1 MDLDATCQP
10 PAELVATTG
19 LLMNKRIEMPADE
32 PSPAVAAR
40 SGATPHAAPI
50 AGPRLR
56 IQMIGDPGVGKTS
69 FLGALGLIAQSPKN
83 RFIITPIGSETKR
96 RVDDLRT
103 TFDQGIWPTKT
114 FHGQSFTFQL
124 HRRHQTVTIEIDDIP
139 GESFVTAM
147 RRGDENA
154 DAARTTE
161 LIRQTDLLLLMVDGG
176 KLDSD
181 DNLSAT
187 DLIQAINDK
196 RLALGHSVPHV
207 AIVVTKAD
215 LCTKHPVRSPA
226 QTQKRVSQRMSKL
239 ADTLRHHVD
248 HTHWFALSVCGFDKP
263 CGNATN
269 ASSNE
274 KASDSNANLITTFS
288 PAGFDQLLDLFL
300 TLADQPRRHYRRTMI
315 AFVVAAVF
323 MIIAA
328 LKYGDY
334 EVQQQKRLIED
345 PQRRVQELP
354 TEVATENEPIYRG
367 RVLELIRTVSDDI
380 DRATAV
386 REVDDILL
394 RVDDLPTLAQRLA
407 ADELATLDKQAQQ
420 RKEVLLYE
428 RVTDAAQSGDAVRI
442 GIAVD
447 QYLMLFPSGPH
458 AQQARALLSKQE
470 DKRRN
475 RAREEIK
482 SVIVRDAATLE
493 RKLELI
499 SNFLDQFD
507 AVISPVE
514 AEQIRLALE
523 TARVMLRPSRYD
535 VTLVRTAGLDRP
547 RAHGVVV
554 SVDGKEIAKFDDSGT
569 VSEKIWNRT
578 FNLRWQVGSR
588 IEITMQ
594 NYRYRNNTIAY
605 FDAAGPLAI
614 LALAGKN
621 QPTRI
626 GEAYLS
632 DPPPV
637 TVTMRCD
644 QLPDATVTAIGQ
656 WIFPGEAW

>member
-1 MDLDATCQP
+1 MDLDATGQP

-19 LLMNKRIEMPADE
+19 LLMNKRIEMPADD
-32 PSPAVAAR
+32 PSPVDAAR
-40 SGATPHAAPI
+40 SGATI

-69 FLGALGLIAQSPKN
+69 FLGALGLIARSPHN

-103 TFDQGIWPTKT
+103 TFGQGIWPTKT

-124 HRRHQTVTIEIDDIP
+124 HRRHQTVTIEIDDIA

-154 DAARTTE
+154 DAARTAD
-161 LIRQTDLLLLMVDGG
+161 LIRQTDLLLLMIDGG

-181 DNLSAT
+181 EELST
-187 DLIQAINDK
+187 TELIQAVEEK
-196 RLALGHSVPHV
+196 RRAAGHSLPHV
-207 AIVVTKAD
+207 AVVVTKAD
-215 LCTKHPVRSPA
+215 LCTIHPVLSSA
-226 QTQKRVSQRMSKL
+226 QAQKRVSQRMTKL

-248 HTHWFALSVCGFDKP
+248 HTHWFAISVCGFDKP
-263 CGNATN
+263 CGTATD
-269 ASSNE
+269 A
-274 KASDSNANLITTFS
+274 DGNLITTFL

-300 TLADQPRRHYRRTMI
+300 TLADQPRRNYRRTML

-334 EVQQQKRLIED
+334 EVQQQRRLIED

-354 TEVATENEPIYRG
+354 TEVATENESIYRG

-394 RVDDLPTLAQRLA
+394 RVNDLPPLAQRLA
-407 ADELATLDKQAQQ
+407 ADELATLDKRAQQ

-554 SVDGKEIAKFDDSGT
+554 SVDGKEIAMFDDSGT

-594 NYRYRNNTIAY
+594 NYRYRNNAIAY

>member
-1 MDLDATCQP
+1 
-10 PAELVATTG
+10 
-19 LLMNKRIEMPADE
+19 MNKRIEMPAEE
-32 PSPAVAAR
+32 PSTAVAAP
-40 SGATPHAAPI
+40 SETSV

-103 TFDQGIWPTKT
+103 TFGQGVWPTKT

-124 HRRHQTVTIEIDDIP
+124 HRRRQTVTIELDDIS

-154 DAARTTE
+154 AAARTTE

-181 DNLSAT
+181 EDLSAT
-187 DLIQAINDK
+187 DLIQAVTEK
-196 RLALGHSVPHV
+196 RLAIGHSLPHV
-207 AIVVTKAD
+207 AVVVTKAD
-215 LCTKHPVRSPA
+215 LCTKHPVRSSA
-226 QTQKRVSQRMSKL
+226 QAQSRVFQRMAKL
-239 ADTLRHHVD
+239 ADTLHNHVD
-248 HTHWFALSVCGFDKP
+248 HTHWFALSVCGFDKS
-263 CGNATN
+263 CGTADTN
-269 ASSNE
+269 T
-274 KASDSNANLITTFS
+274 KTFDQNANLITKFS
-288 PAGFDQLLDLFL
+288 PAGFGQLLDLFL
-300 TLADQPRRHYRRTMI
+300 TLADQPRRHYRRTML

-323 MIIAA
+323 MIIAL

-334 EVQQQKRLIED
+334 EVQQQRLQIED

-354 TEVATENEPIYRG
+354 TEVGVENEPIYRG

-380 DRATAV
+380 DRASAV
-386 REVDDILL
+386 REVDDVLL
-394 RVDDLPTLAQRLA
+394 RVDNLPTLAQRLA
-407 ADELATLDKQAQQ
+407 ADELATLDKRAQL
-420 RKEVLLYE
+420 RKEALLYE

-458 AQQARALLSKQE
+458 AQQARAMLSKQE

-499 SNFLDQFD
+499 SKFLDQFD
-507 AVISPVE
+507 AIISPVE
-514 AEQIRLALE
+514 SEQIRLALA
-523 TARVMLRPSRYD
+523 TARTMLRPSRYD

-547 RAHGVVV
+547 RAHGIVV
-554 SVDGKEIAKFDDSGT
+554 SVDGAEIAKFEDSGT

-588 IEITMQ
+588 IEITML

-614 LALAGKN
+614 LALARKN

-637 TVTMRCD
+637 TVTMKCD

-656 WIFPGEAW
+656 WVFPGEAW

>member
-1 MDLDATCQP
+1 MDLDATGQSP
-10 PAELVATTG
+10 TELVATTG
-19 LLMNKRIEMPADE
+19 LLMNKRIEMPAEE
-32 PSPAVAAR
+32 PSPAVA
-40 SGATPHAAPI
+40 TQTEI
-50 AGPRLR
+50 AIPGSRLR
-56 IQMIGDPGVGKTS
+56 VQMIGDPGVGKTS
-69 FLGALGLIAQSPKN
+69 FLGALGLIAQSSQN

-103 TFDQGIWPTKT
+103 MFGKGIWPTKT

-147 RRGDENA
+147 RRGNENA

-181 DNLSAT
+181 EALPGT
-187 DLIQAINDK
+187 DLIQAVTEK
-196 RLALGHSVPHV
+196 RLAIGHSLPHV
-207 AIVVTKAD
+207 AVVVTKAD
-215 LCTKHPVRSPA
+215 LCRKHPVRSSA
-226 QTQKRVSQRMSKL
+226 QAKKRVTRRMSKL
-239 ADTLRHHVD
+239 ADTLHNHVD
-248 HTHWFALSVCGFDKP
+248 QTHWFALSVCGFDKP
-263 CGNATN
+263 CVTANV
-269 ASSNE
+269 
-274 KASDSNANLITTFS
+274 SDADSKTSDQNSNLINAFS
-288 PAGFDQLLDLFL
+288 PAGFDSLLDLFL
-300 TLADQPRRHYRRTMI
+300 TLAYQPQRNYRRTRI
-315 AFVVAAVF
+315 AFFVAAVF
-323 MIIAA
+323 MIVAA
-328 LKYGDY
+328 FKYGDY
-334 EVQQQKRLIED
+334 EVQQQRRQVED

-354 TEVATENEPIYRG
+354 AEVATENEPIYRG
-367 RVLELIRTVSDDI
+367 RVLELIRAVSDDL

-386 REVDDILL
+386 REVDDILM
-394 RVDDLPTLAQRLA
+394 RVDDLPTLAQRLT
-407 ADELATLDKQAQQ
+407 ADELAALDKQAQQ

-428 RVTDAAQSGDAVRI
+428 RVSDAAQSGDAVRI

-507 AVISPVE
+507 ALISPVE
-514 AEQIRLALE
+514 SEQIRLAME
-523 TARVMLRPSRYD
+523 TSRIMLRPSRYD

-554 SVDGKEIAKFDDSGT
+554 SLNGAEIAQFDDSGT

-578 FNLRWQVGSR
+578 FNLRWQIGSR
-588 IEITMQ
+588 IEITLQ

-614 LALAGKN
+614 LALASKN
-621 QPTRI
+621 LPTRI
-626 GEAYLS
+626 GEDYLS
-632 DPPPV
+632 DPPAV
-637 TVTMRCD
+637 TVTFKCD
-644 QLPDATVTAIGQ
+644 QLPDATVTAIEQ